1 MARRN
6 MRMEEYLELVY
17 QWHRGRSIR
26 QIRDSLQISR
36 KTIRKYLLL
45 FMASGLS
52 REKPLPPQAE
62 LARIVASVVQVAV
75 FEQPARER
83 IRLYHRQIQDWL
95 GQPHMTI
102 QQVQRLLE
110 EEHELKVSY
119 MSVYR
124 YVREHIEPLRKPVTV
139 RLHAV
144 AGEQAQV
151 DFGYAGLMRDP
162 ETGKQRKAWAF
173 IMILSYSRHRYVREH
188 IEPLRKPVT
197 VRLHAVAGEQAQ
209 VDFGYAGLMRDPE
222 TGKQRKAWAF
232 IMILSYSRHRF
243 VRFVFRQDS
252 PTWLDCHIRA
262 FTFFQACPRLIV
274 LDNLKDGVLKPDL
287 YDPTLNPAYAE
298 LERHYG
304 FVADPAKVQMAR
316 HKGRVER
323 CVPVV
328 RQQILAGRHFRDIE
342 EANGR
347 ALEWC
352 LKEVGLR
359 KHGTTHR
366 KPYEVFVGEEVEL
379 LLPLPDQPYEAAQWK
394 QCTVHWDCHLIL
406 DKCYYSVPYPYRGE
420 RLWVRADLKLVRVY
434 RNHQLIKT
442 HLRVFEPGS
451 CQTQTGD
458 YPPDKRAY
466 LERTP
471 EWCRRQA
478 DELGPEV
485 SRYVRRVL
493 GDHAMR
499 NLRKAQAVLRLA
511 ESHPAATLDQACRRA
526 LRFDNVRFSSLK
538 KILEKGLF
546 RRPSP
551 PRRPSSPA
559 ASACR
564 FARPQDYFVHRRE
577 VS

>member
-119 MSVYR
+119 MSVY
-124 YVREHIEPLRKPVTV
+124 
-139 RLHAV
+139 
-144 AGEQAQV
+144 
-151 DFGYAGLMRDP
+151 
-162 ETGKQRKAWAF
+162 
-173 IMILSYSRHRYVREH
+173 RYVREH

-493 GDHAMR
+493 GDHAMC

>member
-173 IMILSYSRHRYVREH
+173 IMILSYSRHR
-188 IEPLRKPVT
+188 
-197 VRLHAVAGEQAQ
+197 
-209 VDFGYAGLMRDPE
+209 
-222 TGKQRKAWAF
+222 
-232 IMILSYSRHRF
+232 F

-328 RQQILAGRHFRDIE
+328 RQQILAGGIFEISRRPMGGLWSGASRRSACASMAPPI
-342 EANGR
+342 ANLTR
-347 ALEWC
+347 C
-352 LKEVGLR
+352 LSEKKSSCCCLCR
-359 KHGTTHR
+359 INLTKR
-366 KPYEVFVGEEVEL
+366 
-379 LLPLPDQPYEAAQWK
+379 AQWK

>member
-6 MRMEEYLELVY
+6 VRMEEYLELVY

-36 KTIRKYLLL
+36 KTIRKYLQLL
-45 FMASGLS
+45 IARGLS
-52 REKPLPPQAE
+52 RAKPLPADEE
-62 LARIVASVVQVAV
+62 LARMVASVVKVAV

-83 IRLYHRQIQDWL
+83 IRFYHQQIQDWL
-95 GQPHMTI
+95 GQPDMTI
-102 QQVQRLLE
+102 QQVRRLLE
-110 EEHELKVSY
+110 EQHELKVSY

-124 YVREHIEPLRKPVTV
+124 YVREHMEPLRKPVTV
-139 RLHAV
+139 RLHSPP
-144 AGEQAQV
+144 GEQAQV

-162 ETGKQRKAWAF
+162 ETGKRRK
-173 IMILSYSRHRYVREH
+173 
-188 IEPLRKPVT
+188 T
-197 VRLHAVAGEQAQ
+197 
-209 VDFGYAGLMRDPE
+209 
-222 TGKQRKAWAF
+222 WAF

-262 FTFFQACPRLIV
+262 FRFFQGCSRLIV

-342 EANGR
+342 EANER
-347 ALEWC
+347 ALQWC
-352 LKEVGLR
+352 RKEVGLR
-359 KHGTTHR
+359 NHGTTHR
-366 KPYEVFVGEEVEL
+366 KPYEVFVGEEAKL
-379 LLPLPDQPYEAAQWK
+379 LLPLPEQPYEAPQWK

-420 RLWVRADLKLVRVY
+420 KLWVRTDLKLVRVY
-434 RNHQLIKT
+434 HNHQLIKT

-451 CQTQTGD
+451 WQTQTGD

-466 LERTP
+466 LEQTP
-471 EWCRRQA
+471 QWCRRRA

-485 SRYVRRVL
+485 GRYVRRVL

-499 NLRKAQAVLRLA
+499 NQRKAQAVLRLA
-511 ESHPAATLDQACRRA
+511 EGYGAQTLDQACRRA

-538 KILEKGLF
+538 QILEKGLWKQA
-546 RRPSP
+546 SP
-551 PRRPSSPA
+551 ARRPSSLA

>member
-6 MRMEEYLELVY
+6 VRMEEYLEMVY
-17 QWHRGRSIR
+17 QWHRGRSSR
-26 QIRDSLQISR
+26 QIRDSLKLSR
-36 KTIRKYLLL
+36 KTICKYLGLL
-45 FMASGLS
+45 VAKGLS
-52 REKPLPPQAE
+52 RDKPLPPEEE
-62 LARIVASVVQVAV
+62 LARMVASVVQVAV

-83 IRLYHRQIQDWL
+83 IRLYHEQIQEWL
-95 GQPHMTI
+95 EQAHMTI
-102 QQVQRLLE
+102 QQIQRLLE
-110 EEHELKVSY
+110 EQHELKVSY

-124 YVREHIEPLRKPVTV
+124 YVRSHIVPLCKPVTV
-139 RLHAV
+139 RMHSA
-144 AGEQAQV
+144 AGEQGQV
-151 DFGYAGLMRDP
+151 DFGYAGLMKDP
-162 ETGKQRKAWAF
+162 ETGKRRKTW
-173 IMILSYSRHRYVREH
+173 V
-188 IEPLRKPVT
+188 
-197 VRLHAVAGEQAQ
+197 
-209 VDFGYAGLMRDPE
+209 
-222 TGKQRKAWAF
+222 F

-252 PTWLDCHIRA
+252 LTWLDCHMRA
-262 FTFFQACPRLIV
+262 FSFFQGCPALIV

-316 HKGRVER
+316 HKGKVER

-342 EANGR
+342 EANQK

-359 KHGTTHR
+359 EHGTTHR
-366 KPYEVFVGEEVEL
+366 KPYEVFVGEEAEL
-379 LLPLPDQPYEAAQWK
+379 LLPLPHQPYEAPQWK

-451 CQTQTGD
+451 WQTQTGD

-466 LERTP
+466 LEQTP

-485 SRYVRRVL
+485 GRYVRRIL

-499 NLRKAQAVLRLA
+499 NLRKAQAVLRLT
-511 ESHPAATLDQACRRA
+511 EFYPAAVLDQACRRA
-526 LRFDNVRFSSLK
+526 LLFDNVRFSSLQQ
-538 KILEKGLF
+538 ILEKGLF
-546 RRPSP
+546 RQPSP
-551 PRRPSSPA
+551 ARRPSSLA

>member
-162 ETGKQRKAWAF
+162 ETGKQ
-173 IMILSYSRHRYVREH
+173 L
-188 IEPLRKPVT
+188 
-197 VRLHAVAGEQAQ
+197 
-209 VDFGYAGLMRDPE
+209 
-222 TGKQRKAWAF
+222 KAWAF

-328 RQQILAGRHFRDIE
+328 RQQILAGRHFRDVE

-366 KPYEVFVGEEVEL
+366 KPYEVFVGEEV
-379 LLPLPDQPYEAAQWK
+379 A
-394 QCTVHWDCHLIL
+394 
-406 DKCYYSVPYPYRGE
+406 E
-420 RLWVRADLKLVRVY
+420 RVNNFETLW
-434 RNHQLIKT
+434 
-442 HLRVFEPGS
+442 
-451 CQTQTGD
+451 
-458 YPPDKRAY
+458 
-466 LERTP
+466 
-471 EWCRRQA
+471 
-478 DELGPEV
+478 
-485 SRYVRRVL
+485 
-493 GDHAMR
+493 
-499 NLRKAQAVLRLA
+499 
-511 ESHPAATLDQACRRA
+511 
-526 LRFDNVRFSSLK
+526 
-538 KILEKGLF
+538 
-546 RRPSP
+546 
-551 PRRPSSPA
+551 
-559 ASACR
+559 
-564 FARPQDYFVHRRE
+564 
-577 VS
+577 